1 MDRELI
7 NKSKEILD
15 RDLLD
20 LEEQQVLNEISIG
33 KLSSTM
39 FIGRLKILSKKIKDI
54 TLRKSIMTLGYLI
67 YTVSLQSKSLKKIED
82 SLSNLN
88 QTIQKQSYQLM
99 VIALLLTTALASL
112 ALALV
117 AIKLRRRC

>member
-20 LEEQQVLNEISIG
+20 LEETQVLNEISIG

-82 SLSNLN
+82 SLTNLN
-88 QTIQKQSYQLM
+88 QTIQKQNIEIQRLQN
-99 VIALLLTTALASL
+99 
-112 ALALV
+112 
-117 AIKLRRRC
+117 KK

>member
-88 QTIQKQSYQLM
+88 QTIQKQNTEIQRLNN
-99 VIALLLTTALASL
+99 
-112 ALALV
+112 
-117 AIKLRRRC
+117 KK

>member
-1 MDRELI
+1 MVRELI

-88 QTIQKQSYQLM
+88 QTIQKQNTEIQRLQN
-99 VIALLLTTALASL
+99 
-112 ALALV
+112 
-117 AIKLRRRC
+117 KK

>member
-88 QTIQKQSYQLM
+88 QTRQKQNLEIQRLNN
-99 VIALLLTTALASL
+99 
-112 ALALV
+112 
-117 AIKLRRRC
+117 KK